1 MRLGKSVIPKKFN
14 PVTNERTPAL
24 ATHERTFVF
33 LFHLLL
39 HTAGYP
45 KPSRCHI
52 RLGAKAGG
60 RWGV

>member
-45 KPSRCHI
+45 KAEPVSYKVR
-52 RLGAKAGG
+52 RQSG
-60 RWGV
+60 W